1 MPCWRNA
8 PAAASPPSPAPMI
21 ATRMLRATPTPYRLC
36 RNLSDCFRENR
47 CPYNARMKNPIRS
60 LTAGFLATLLYPV
73 LAHAEFPDRT
83 VKIVVPFDAGGSI
96 DTVARAL
103 AQRLNDKWNVPVIVE
118 NRPGAGN
125 TIGANAVAKAAP
137 DGYTLLY
144 ANTSISTNPS
154 LFKALPYDTLRDL
167 APVTYLSPSPNVLLA
182 QKTLGV
188 GTLKDLLALAKS
200 RQDRP
205 LSYASVGKGSAHH
218 FCMELLKSEAGIPLL
233 HVPYRGVAPAV
244 VAVTRGEVDLFCSDI
259 TAALG
264 LLQGDKVIPLAITSR
279 KRSPALPDVAP
290 FAELGLSNYE
300 QTGYVGIMVTGG
312 TPAPIVAKLNA
323 SINEVLHEPEFSK
336 KFTALGYDM
345 VGGTVDGFEKFLKN
359 DIEFYRR
366 LTQAAGLTAE

>member
-1 MPCWRNA
+1 
-8 PAAASPPSPAPMI
+8 
-21 ATRMLRATPTPYRLC
+21 
-36 RNLSDCFRENR
+36 
-47 CPYNARMKNPIRS
+47 
-60 LTAGFLATLLYPV
+60 
-73 LAHAEFPDRT
+73 
-83 VKIVVPFDAGGSI
+83 
-96 DTVARAL
+96 
-103 AQRLNDKWNVPVIVE
+103 VPVVVE

-154 LFKALPYDTLRDL
+154 LFKTLPYDTLRDL
-167 APVTYLSPSPNVLLA
+167 APVTYLSPSPNVLLV
-182 QKTLGV
+182 QRTLGV
-188 GTLKDLLALAKS
+188 STLKDLLALARS
-200 RQDRP
+200 RQDKP

-244 VAVTRGEVDLFCSDI
+244 LAVTRGEVDLFCADV

-264 LLQGDKVIPLAITSR
+264 LLQGDKVTALAITSR

-290 FAELGLSNYE
+290 FADLGLPNYE

-312 TPAPIVAKLNA
+312 TPAPIIAKLNA
-323 SINEVLHEPEFSK
+323 SINEVLHEPEFAK

-345 VGGTVDGFEKFLKN
+345 VGGSIEGFEKFLKD

-366 LTQAAGLTAE
+366 LTQKAGLTPE

>member
-1 MPCWRNA
+1 M
-8 PAAASPPSPAPMI
+8 
-21 ATRMLRATPTPYRLC
+21 RA
-36 RNLSDCFRENR
+36 
-47 CPYNARMKNPIRS
+47 RS
-60 LTAGFLATLLYPV
+60 ILTAFLTAATFASAVFAQEAGYPTHAVRLIVASGPGGNPDV
-73 LAHAEFPDRT
+73 LGRILAERMTQDLGAAF
-83 VKIVVPFDAGGSI
+83 VVENVTGAGG
-96 DTVARAL
+96 AL
-103 AQRLNDKWNVPVIVE
+103 AAI
-118 NRPGAGN
+118 
-125 TIGANAVAKAAP
+125 TVAKAAP

-154 LFKALPYDTLRDL
+154 LFKSLPYDTLRDL
-167 APVTYLSPSPNVLLA
+167 APVTYLSPSPNVLLV

-188 GTLKDLLALAKS
+188 TNLKDLLALAKS

-244 VAVTRGEVDLFCSDI
+244 VGVQRGEVDLFCSDI

-264 LLQGDKVIPLAITSR
+264 LLQSDKLVALAITSR
-279 KRSPALPDVAP
+279 KRAPALPDVAP
-290 FAELGLSNYE
+290 FAELGLPNYE

-312 TPAPIVAKLNA
+312 TPTPIIAKLNA
-323 SINEVLHEPEFSK
+323 SINEVLHEAEFSK

-345 VGGTVDGFEKFLKN
+345 VGGTAEGFEKFLKT

-366 LTQAAGLTAE
+366 LTQAAGLMPE

>member
-1 MPCWRNA
+1 
-8 PAAASPPSPAPMI
+8 
-21 ATRMLRATPTPYRLC
+21 
-36 RNLSDCFRENR
+36 
-47 CPYNARMKNPIRS
+47 MKNPICS
-60 LTAGFLATLLYPV
+60 LSAGLLAALLTPL

-154 LFKALPYDTLRDL
+154 LFKSLPYDTLRDL
-167 APVTYLSPSPNVLLA
+167 APVTYLSPSPNVLLV

-188 GTLKDLLALAKS
+188 TTLKDLLALAKS
-200 RQDRP
+200 RQDKP

-244 VAVTRGEVDLFCSDI
+244 VAVTRGEVDLFCADV

-264 LLQGDKVIPLAITSR
+264 LLQGDKVTPLAITSR

-290 FAELGLSNYE
+290 FAELGLPNYE
-300 QTGYVGIMVTGG
+300 QTGYVGIMVTGR
-312 TPAPIVAKLNA
+312 TPAPIIAKLNT
-323 SINEVLHEPEFSK
+323 SINEVLLEPEFNK

-345 VGGTVDGFEKFLKN
+345 VGGTVAGFEQFLKE
-359 DIEFYRR
+359 DIERYRR
-366 LTQAAGLTAE
+366 LTQAAGLTPE

>member
-1 MPCWRNA
+1 MPY
-8 PAAASPPSPAPMI
+8 S
-21 ATRMLRATPTPYRLC
+21 
-36 RNLSDCFRENR
+36 
-47 CPYNARMKNPIRS
+47 ARMKQPIRS
-60 LTAGFLATLLYPV
+60 FCAGLLAALFWPL

-167 APVTYLSPSPNVLLA
+167 APVTYLSPSPNVLLV
-182 QKTLGV
+182 QKTLGIS
-188 GTLKDLLALAKS
+188 TLKDLLALAKS
-200 RQDRP
+200 RQDKP

-244 VAVTRGEVDLFCSDI
+244 LAVTRGEVDLFCSDV

-264 LLQGDKVIPLAITSR
+264 LLQGDKVTPLAITSR
-279 KRSPALPDVAP
+279 KRAPALPDVAP
-290 FAELGLSNYE
+290 FAELGLPNYE
-300 QTGYVGIMVTGG
+300 QTGYVGIIVTGG
-312 TPAPIVAKLNA
+312 TPAPIIAKLNA

-345 VGGTVDGFEKFLKN
+345 VGGTVEGFEKFLKD
-359 DIEFYRR
+359 DIEFYQR
-366 LTQAAGLTAE
+366 LAQAAGLTPE

>member
-1 MPCWRNA
+1 MKKPIHTLF
-8 PAAASPPSPAPMI
+8 ASLI
-21 ATRMLRATPTPYRLC
+21 
-36 RNLSDCFRENR
+36 
-47 CPYNARMKNPIRS
+47 
-60 LTAGFLATLLYPV
+60 GTLLFPV
-73 LAHAEFPDRT
+73 LAQAEFPEHT

-103 AQRLNDKWNVPVIVE
+103 GQRLNDKWNVPVIVE

-125 TIGANAVAKAAP
+125 TIGASAVAKAAP

-154 LFKALPYDTLRDL
+154 LFKTLPYDTLRDL

-188 GTLKDLLALAKS
+188 STLKDLLALAKS
-200 RQDRP
+200 RQDKP

-244 VAVTRGEVDLFCSDI
+244 LAVTRGEVDLFCADV

-264 LLQGDKVIPLAITSR
+264 LLQGDKVTALAITSR
-279 KRSPALPDVAP
+279 QRAPALPNVAP
-290 FAELGLSNYE
+290 FAELGLPNYE
-300 QTGYVGIMVTGG
+300 QTGFVGVMTTGG
-312 TPAPIVAKLNA
+312 TPEPVIAKLNT
-323 SINEVLHEPEFSK
+323 SINEVIREPEFAR

-345 VGGTVDGFEKFLKN
+345 IGGTVEGFTKFLRE
-359 DIEFYRR
+359 DMERYRK
-366 LTQAAGLTAE
+366 LTATAGITPQ